1 MDVCLPNV
9 ITMKGGKMEYLEKDK
24 TLIER
29 NTAGELLPIDV
40 TLELAEGKP
49 VVQMTP
55 LTKGDLQE
63 LLSLPDKED
72 EIVRT
77 HLFKPAYTED
87 EFKFIKPT
95 LYGAIKMALL
105 SMSTDSSQKD
115 IQDSSV
121 KALIAESKKKSTSQ
135 SAS

>member
-1 MDVCLPNV
+1 
-9 ITMKGGKMEYLEKDK
+9 MEYLEKEK

-29 NTAGELLPIDV
+29 NADGKLLPVDV

-49 VVQMTP
+49 SVQMTP

-63 LLSLPDKED
+63 LLSCPEKED

-77 HLFKPAYTED
+77 HLSNPAYTEE
-87 EFKFIKPT
+87 EFKFVKPT

-121 KALIAESKKKSTSQ
+121 RALIADSKKKSISP
-135 SAS
+135 SAN